1 MTASACL
8 IVDSPDQFT
17 TAILQHFQGEVM
29 FEHPFRIRQSLVAAA
44 FCLFTVVGNAA
55 PSLEQLALGK
65 ELAEVLQVRAMFN
78 TYLKECTSTS
88 SQVFSA
94 KFAFDQSPGSFGGLT
109 PQSAYWPEVEATYQ
123 QFQIATCS
131 YISAEK
137 FLMFYGEE
145 LAARNTEEDLRAAIA
160 FNSSPAGRRL
170 QASVLATNDVF
181 QKYAQEQMAA
191 AYAAANAPFQAAISA
206 LIRKYRRE
214 PR

>member
-1 MTASACL
+1 
-8 IVDSPDQFT
+8 
-17 TAILQHFQGEVM
+17 
-29 FEHPFRIRQSLVAAA
+29 
-44 FCLFTVVGNAA
+44 
-55 PSLEQLALGK
+55 
-65 ELAEVLQVRAMFN
+65 
-78 TYLKECTSTS
+78 
-88 SQVFSA
+88 
-94 KFAFDQSPGSFGGLT
+94 
-109 PQSAYWPEVEATYQ
+109 
-123 QFQIATCS
+123 
-131 YISAEK
+131 
-137 FLMFYGEE
+137 MFYGEE